1 MSVNLV
7 ELAIKCFQC
16 NVFIFENKR
25 QTMTKYCKI
34 KLFKGAILHCAS
46 NEPEAYLETSQA
58 SMRKRFLRKYLT
70 ATSHFRK
77 KAQS

>member
-1 MSVNLV
+1 
-7 ELAIKCFQC
+7 
-16 NVFIFENKR
+16 
-25 QTMTKYCKI
+25 MTKYCKI